1 VTFAFAPNLNTSPGM
16 GPGWLQ
22 TVRMSNVSQDSLHIS
37 SGVTADVVSDAELI
51 SRFAAA
57 DETAF
62 SELYDRYS
70 GVAYGVALR
79 VSGSPE
85 RAEEVVQDAFMKLW
99 RNPTGFDPSRAA
111 LSTYLLTL
119 VRNASIDMLRRSR
132 PTMPLEDE
140 EGELLPIASLEAG
153 PLERAEL
160 SQLAVRV
167 RGAMTELSVAHQRT
181 VELAYFKGSS
191 REEIALEM
199 NVPVGTVKSRLKYA
213 LDKLRGVLGE
223 FDLTGAGLNGGPS

>member
-1 VTFAFAPNLNTSPGM
+1 MTFAYAPTPQFIPQPLM
-16 GPGWLQ
+16 LQ
-22 TVRMSNVSQDSLHIS
+22 AGRMAVPMEPHLEPHSN
-37 SGVTADVVSDAELI
+37 ADVSDADLI
-51 SRFAAA
+51 SRLAFA

-62 SELYDRYS
+62 ATLYDRYS

-99 RNPTGFDPSRAA
+99 RNPAAFDPSRAA

-119 VRNASIDMLRRSR
+119 IRNASIDTLRRSR
-132 PTMPLEDE
+132 PSMPLEDE
-140 EGELLPIASLEAG
+140 EGEMLPIASREAG

-160 SQLAVRV
+160 EQLAVRV
-167 RGAMTELSVAHQRT
+167 RAAMTELSQVHQRT
-181 VELAYFKGSS
+181 VELAYFKGVS
-191 REEIALEM
+191 REEIAQDM

-213 LDKLRGVLGE
+213 LDKLRATLGE
-223 FDLTGAGLNGGPS
+223 FDLGHIGGPS

>member
-1 VTFAFAPNLNTSPGM
+1 MTFTFAPNINPNMHLP
-16 GPGWLQ
+16 
-22 TVRMSNVSQDSLHIS
+22 VSMFDVPQESQMPIS
-37 SGVTADVVSDAELI
+37 SGVVSDAELI
-51 SRFAAA
+51 SRFASL
-57 DETAF
+57 DESAF
-62 SELYDRYS
+62 AELYDRYS

-99 RNPTGFDPSRAA
+99 RNPSGFDPSRAA

-119 VRNASIDMLRRSR
+119 VRNASIDILRRSR
-132 PTMPLEDE
+132 PISPLEDE

-167 RGAMTELSVAHQRT
+167 RGAMTELSQAHQRT
-181 VELAYFKGSS
+181 VELAYFKGAS
-191 REEIALEM
+191 REESALEM

-213 LDKLRGVLGE
+213 LDKLRSVLGE
-223 FDLTGAGLNGGPS
+223 FNGDRS